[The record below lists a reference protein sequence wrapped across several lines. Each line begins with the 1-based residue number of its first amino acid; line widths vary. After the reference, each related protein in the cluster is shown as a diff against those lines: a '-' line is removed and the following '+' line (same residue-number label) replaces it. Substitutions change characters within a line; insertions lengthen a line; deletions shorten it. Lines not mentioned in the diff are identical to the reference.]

1 MKIQK
6 KFSALIADDHNIVR
20 HGLRKIL
27 EDEFSE
33 VTIGEASRDIE
44 IAEQLGKN
52 KWDLVILDINMPG
65 KSGLEVLKDIKAT
78 HPQIPVLILSMYPEE
93 QFALRVM
100 KSGASG
106 YIRKDSAP
114 EELVDAVKEILEG
127 RKYISPAVMNIL
139 SDNVKKD
146 GKVELSEVLSDR
158 EYEIFML
165 IAQGKTVSEI
175 AEILSLSVKTVSTH
189 RTHILEKTKLKN
201 NADIVLYAV
210 RNKLLQ

>member
-6 KFSALIADDHNIVR
+6 KFSVLLADDHNIVR
-20 HGLRKIL
+20 LGLRKIL
-27 EDEFSE
+27 EEEFPE
-33 VTIGEASRDIE
+33 VTVGEASRDFE
-44 IAEQLGKN
+44 IFEQIDKA
-52 KWDLVILDINMPG
+52 KWDIVILDISMPG
-65 KSGLEVLKDIKAT
+65 KSGLDILKDIKSLK
-78 HPQIPVLILSMYPEE
+78 PELPVLILSMYPEE

-106 YIRKDSAP
+106 YVRKDSAP
-114 EELVDAVKEILEG
+114 EELVDAVNEILSG
-127 RKYISPAVMNIL
+127 KKYYSPAVMNIL
-139 SDNVKKD
+139 SDSVKKG
-146 GKVELSEVLSDR
+146 GKTDLSEILSDR

-201 NADIVLYAV
+201 NADIIMYAV
-210 RNKLLQ
+210 RNNLLQ

>member
-1 MKIQK
+1 LKIQK
-6 KFSALIADDHNIVR
+6 KFSVLIADDHKIVR
-20 HGLRKIL
+20 HGLKKIL

-33 VTIGEASRDIE
+33 VTIGEASRDTE
-44 IAEQLGKN
+44 IAEQLEKS
-52 KWDLVILDINMPG
+52 KWDLVILDISMPG

-78 HPQIPVLILSMYPEE
+78 HPKIPVLILSMYPEE

-127 RKYISPAVMNIL
+127 RKYISPTVMDIL
-139 SDNVKKD
+139 SNNVKKD
-146 GKVELSEVLSDR
+146 GKVELSEILSDR

-201 NADIVLYAV
+201 NADIVMYAV

>member
-1 MKIQK
+1 MKILK
-6 KFSALIADDHNIVR
+6 KLNVLLADDHKIVR
-20 HGLRKIL
+20 HGLKKIL
-27 EDEFSE
+27 EDEFSD
-33 VTIGEASRDIE
+33 VYVGEASRDNE
-44 IAEQLGKN
+44 IFEQLDKS
-52 KWDLVILDINMPG
+52 KWDLVILDISMPG
-65 KSGLEVLKDIKAT
+65 KSGLEILKDIKAT
-78 HPQIPVLILSMYPEE
+78 HPDLPVLILSMYPEE

-114 EELVDAVKEILEG
+114 EELVDAVNAILSG
-127 RKYISPAVMNIL
+127 KKYYSPVVMDIL
-139 SDNVKKD
+139 SDNVKRGTKT
-146 GKVELSEVLSDR
+146 ELSEILSDR

-189 RTHILEKTKLKN
+189 RSHILEKTRLKN

-210 RNKLLQ
+210 RNNLLQ

>member
-6 KFSALIADDHNIVR
+6 KFNVLLADDHNIVR
-20 HGLRKIL
+20 HGLKKIL
-27 EDEFSE
+27 EDEFTE
-33 VTIGEASRDIE
+33 VTVGEASRDTE
-44 IAEQLGKN
+44 IFNQLNKN
-52 KWDLVILDINMPG
+52 KWDIIILDISMPG
-65 KSGLEVLKDIKAT
+65 KSGLEILKDIKSLY
-78 HPQIPVLILSMYPEE
+78 PDLPVLILSMYPEE

-106 YIRKDSAP
+106 YVRKDSAP
-114 EELVDAVKEILEG
+114 EELVDAVNEILAG
-127 RKYISPAVMNIL
+127 KKYYSPAVMDIL
-139 SDNVKKD
+139 SDNVKRGTKT
-146 GKVELSEVLSDR
+146 ELSEILSDR

-189 RTHILEKTKLKN
+189 RSHILEKTKLKN

>member
-6 KFSALIADDHNIVR
+6 KFSVLIADDHKIVR
-20 HGLRKIL
+20 HGLKRIL

-33 VTIGEASRDIE
+33 VIIGEASRDTE
-44 IAEQLGKN
+44 IAEQLEKS
-52 KWDLVILDINMPG
+52 KWDLVILDISMPG

-114 EELVDAVKEILEG
+114 EKLVDAVKEILEG
-127 RKYISPAVMNIL
+127 KKYISPTVMEIL
-139 SDNVKKD
+139 SDDVKKA
-146 GKVELSEVLSDR
+146 GKVELSEILSDR

-175 AEILSLSVKTVSTH
+175 AKILSLSVKTVSTH

>member
-1 MKIQK
+1 MKIHK
-6 KFSALIADDHNIVR
+6 KFNVLLADDHKIVR
-20 HGLRKIL
+20 HGLKKIL

-33 VTIGEASRDIE
+33 VYVGEASRDNE
-44 IAEQLGKN
+44 IFEQLDKSR
-52 KWDLVILDINMPG
+52 WDLIILDINMPG
-65 KSGLEVLKDIKAT
+65 KSGLEILKDIKAT
-78 HPQIPVLILSMYPEE
+78 NPKLPVLILSMYPEE

-100 KSGASG
+100 KAGASG
-106 YIRKDSAP
+106 YLRKDSAP

-127 RKYISPAVMNIL
+127 RKYISPNVMDIL
-139 SDNVKKD
+139 SDVVKKD
-146 GKVELSEVLSDR
+146 RSIELSELLSDR

-189 RTHILEKTKLKN
+189 RTHILEKTRLKN
-201 NADIVLYAV
+201 NAEIVMYAV

>member
-1 MKIQK
+1 MKILK
-6 KFSALIADDHNIVR
+6 KFNVLLADDHKIVR
-20 HGLRKIL
+20 HGLKKIL

-33 VTIGEASRDIE
+33 VYVGEASRDNE
-44 IAEQLGKN
+44 IFEQLDKE
-52 KWDLVILDINMPG
+52 KWDLVILDISMPG
-65 KSGLEVLKDIKAT
+65 KSGLESLKDIKAT
-78 HPQIPVLILSMYPEE
+78 HPELPVLILSMYPEE

-114 EELVDAVKEILEG
+114 EELVDAVNAILSG
-127 RKYISPAVMNIL
+127 KKYYSPVVMDIL
-139 SDNVKKD
+139 SDNVKRGTKT
-146 GKVELSEVLSDR
+146 ELSEILSDR

-189 RTHILEKTKLKN
+189 RSHILEKTKLKN
-201 NADIVLYAV
+201 NADIVMYAV
-210 RNKLLQ
+210 RNNLLQ

>member
-1 MKIQK
+1 MKIHRT
-6 KFSALIADDHNIVR
+6 FSVLLADDHKIVR
-20 HGLRKIL
+20 HGLRRIL

-33 VTIGEASRDIE
+33 AIVSEASRDNE
-44 IAEQLGKN
+44 VFEQLEKS
-52 KWDLVILDINMPG
+52 KFDIIILDISMPG
-65 KSGLEVLKDIKAT
+65 KSGLEVLKDIKSR

-106 YIRKDSAP
+106 YVRKDSAP
-114 EELVDAVKEILEG
+114 EELVDAVNEILSG
-127 RKYISPAVMNIL
+127 KKYYSPAVMDIL
-139 SDNVKKD
+139 SDNVKRGTKT
-146 GKVELSEVLSDR
+146 ELSEILSDR

-201 NADIVLYAV
+201 NADIVMYAV
-210 RNKLLQ
+210 RNNLLQ

>member
-6 KFSALIADDHNIVR
+6 KFSVLIADDHKIVR
-20 HGLRKIL
+20 HGLKKIL

-33 VTIGEASRDIE
+33 VTIGEASRDTE
-44 IAEQLGKN
+44 IAEQLEKS
-52 KWDLVILDINMPG
+52 KWDLVILDISMPG

-78 HPQIPVLILSMYPEE
+78 HPKIPVLILSMYPEE

-114 EELVDAVKEILEG
+114 EELVDAVNEILEG
-127 RKYISPAVMNIL
+127 RKYISPTVMDIL

-146 GKVELSEVLSDR
+146 GNVELSEVLSDR

-201 NADIVLYAV
+201 NADIVMYAV

>member
-1 MKIQK
+1 LKIQK
-6 KFSALIADDHNIVR
+6 KFSVLIADDHKIVR
-20 HGLRKIL
+20 HGLKKIL

-33 VTIGEASRDIE
+33 VTIGEASRDTE
-44 IAEQLGKN
+44 IAEQLEKS
-52 KWDLVILDINMPG
+52 KWDLVILDISMPG

-78 HPQIPVLILSMYPEE
+78 HPEMPVLILSMYPEE
-93 QFALRVM
+93 QFALRVI
-100 KSGASG
+100 KSGAAG

-114 EELVDAVKEILEG
+114 EELVDAVNEILEG
-127 RKYISPAVMNIL
+127 RKYMSPTVMDIL
-139 SDNVKKD
+139 SDTVKKD

-201 NADIVLYAV
+201 NADIVMYAV

>member
-1 MKIQK
+1 MKKSK
-6 KFSALIADDHNIVR
+6 KFNVLLADDHNIVR
-20 HGLRKIL
+20 HGLKKIL
-27 EDEFSE
+27 QDEFTE
-33 VTIGEASRDIE
+33 VFVGEASRDTE
-44 IAEQLGKN
+44 VFDQLNQN

-65 KSGLEVLKDIKAT
+65 KSGLEILKDIKSLY
-78 HPQIPVLILSMYPEE
+78 PELPVLILSMYPEE

-106 YIRKDSAP
+106 YVRKDSAP
-114 EELVDAVKEILEG
+114 EELVNAVNEILNG
-127 RKYISPAVMNIL
+127 RKYLSTIVVDIL
-139 SDNVKKD
+139 SDSVKKG
-146 GKVELSEVLSDR
+146 GKTELSEILSDR

-165 IAQGKTVSEI
+165 IAQGKTISEI

-201 NADIVLYAV
+201 NADIVMYAV

>member
-6 KFSALIADDHNIVR
+6 KFSVLIADDHKIVR
-20 HGLRKIL
+20 HGLKKIL

-33 VTIGEASRDIE
+33 VTIGEASRDTE
-44 IAEQLGKN
+44 IAEQLEKS
-52 KWDLVILDINMPG
+52 KWDLVILDISMPG

-78 HPQIPVLILSMYPEE
+78 HPKMPVLILSMYPEE

-127 RKYISPAVMNIL
+127 RKYMSPTVADIL
-139 SDNVKKD
+139 SDSVKKD

-201 NADIVLYAV
+201 NADIVMYAV

>member
-1 MKIQK
+1 MKNSK
-6 KFSALIADDHNIVR
+6 KFNVLLADDHNIVR
-20 HGLRKIL
+20 HGLKKIL
-27 EDEFSE
+27 QDEFTE
-33 VTIGEASRDIE
+33 VFVGEASRDTE
-44 IAEQLGKN
+44 VFDQLNQN

-65 KSGLEVLKDIKAT
+65 KSGLEILKDIKSLY
-78 HPQIPVLILSMYPEE
+78 PQLPVLILSMYPEE

-106 YIRKDSAP
+106 YVRKDSAP
-114 EELVDAVKEILEG
+114 EELVNAVNEILNG
-127 RKYISPAVMNIL
+127 RKYLSTVVMDIL
-139 SDNVKKD
+139 SDSVKKG
-146 GKVELSEVLSDR
+146 GKTELSEILSDR

-165 IAQGKTVSEI
+165 IAQGKTISEI

-201 NADIVLYAV
+201 NADIVMYAV

>member
-6 KFSALIADDHNIVR
+6 KFSALLADDHKIVR
-20 HGLRKIL
+20 HGLKKIL

-33 VTIGEASRDIE
+33 VTIGEASRDTE
-44 IAEQLGKN
+44 VLEQLEKS
-52 KWDLVILDINMPG
+52 KWDLVILDISMPG

-78 HPQIPVLILSMYPEE
+78 HPQMPVLILSMYPEE

-127 RKYISPAVMNIL
+127 KKYISPTVMNIL
-139 SDNVKKD
+139 SDNVNKD

-201 NADIVLYAV
+201 NAEIVMYAV

>member
-6 KFSALIADDHNIVR
+6 KFSALIADDHKIVR
-20 HGLRKIL
+20 HGLKKIL

-33 VTIGEASRDIE
+33 VTIGEASRDTE
-44 IAEQLGKN
+44 IAEQLEKS

-114 EELVDAVKEILEG
+114 EELVDAVKEILNG
-127 RKYISPAVMNIL
+127 RKYLSPQVMDIL
-139 SDNVKKD
+139 SNSVKKGD
-146 GKVELSEVLSDR
+146 KTELSEILSDR

-175 AEILSLSVKTVSTH
+175 ADILSLSVKTVSTH
-189 RTHILEKTKLKN
+189 RSHILEKTKLKN
-201 NADIVLYAV
+201 NADIILYAA

>member
-1 MKIQK
+1 MKTSK
-6 KFSALIADDHNIVR
+6 KFNVLLADDHKIVR
-20 HGLRKIL
+20 HGLKKIL
-27 EDEFSE
+27 EDEFPE
-33 VTIGEASRDIE
+33 VFVGEASRDTE
-44 IAEQLGKN
+44 VFEQLNHN

-65 KSGLEVLKDIKAT
+65 KSGLEILKDIKSLF
-78 HPQIPVLILSMYPEE
+78 PELPVLILSMYPEE

-106 YIRKDSAP
+106 YVRKDSAP
-114 EELVDAVKEILEG
+114 EELVNAVNEILNG
-127 RKYISPAVMNIL
+127 RKYLSTVVMDIL
-139 SDNVKKD
+139 SDSVKKG
-146 GKVELSEVLSDR
+146 GKTELSEILSDR

-165 IAQGKTVSEI
+165 IAQGKTISEI

-201 NADIVLYAV
+201 NADIVMYAV

>member
-1 MKIQK
+1 LKIQK
-6 KFSALIADDHNIVR
+6 KFSVLIADDHKIVR
-20 HGLRKIL
+20 HGLKKIL

-33 VTIGEASRDIE
+33 VTIGEASRDTE
-44 IAEQLGKN
+44 IAEQLEKS
-52 KWDLVILDINMPG
+52 KWDLVILDISMPG

-78 HPQIPVLILSMYPEE
+78 HPKMPVLILSMYPEE

-114 EELVDAVKEILEG
+114 EELVDAVKEVLEG
-127 RKYISPAVMNIL
+127 RKYMSPTVMDIL
-139 SDNVKKD
+139 SDTVKKD

-201 NADIVLYAV
+201 NADIVMYAV

>member
-6 KFSALIADDHNIVR
+6 KFTVLIADDHKIVR
-20 HGLRKIL
+20 HGLKKIL

-33 VTIGEASRDIE
+33 VTIGEASRDTE
-44 IAEQLGKN
+44 IAEQLEKS
-52 KWDLVILDINMPG
+52 KWDLVILDISMPG

-78 HPQIPVLILSMYPEE
+78 HPNIPVLILSMYPEE

-114 EELVDAVKEILEG
+114 EELVDAVKDILEG
-127 RKYISPAVMNIL
+127 KKYISPTVMNIL
-139 SDNVKKD
+139 SDNVNKN

-201 NADIVLYAV
+201 NAEIVMYAV

>member
-6 KFSALIADDHNIVR
+6 KFSALIADDHKIVR
-20 HGLRKIL
+20 HGLKKIL

-33 VTIGEASRDIE
+33 VTIGEASRDTE
-44 IAEQLGKN
+44 IAEQLEKS
-52 KWDLVILDINMPG
+52 KWDLVILDISMPG

-78 HPQIPVLILSMYPEE
+78 HPKIPVLILSMYPEE

-127 RKYISPAVMNIL
+127 RKYISPTVMNIL
-139 SDNVKKD
+139 SDNVNKD

-201 NADIVLYAV
+201 NAEIVMYAV

>member
-6 KFSALIADDHNIVR
+6 KFSVLIADDHKIVR
-20 HGLRKIL
+20 HGLKKIL

-33 VTIGEASRDIE
+33 VTIGEASRDTE
-44 IAEQLGKN
+44 IAEQLEKS
-52 KWDLVILDINMPG
+52 KWDLVILDISMPG

-78 HPQIPVLILSMYPEE
+78 HPKMPVLILSMYPEE

-114 EELVDAVKEILEG
+114 EELVDAVKEVLEG
-127 RKYISPAVMNIL
+127 RKYMSPTVMDIL
-139 SDNVKKD
+139 SDTVKKD

-201 NADIVLYAV
+201 NADIVMYAV

>member
-6 KFSALIADDHNIVR
+6 KFSVLLADDHKIVR
-20 HGLRKIL
+20 HGLKKIL

-33 VTIGEASRDIE
+33 VTIGEASRDTE
-44 IAEQLGKN
+44 IAEQLDKS
-52 KWDLVILDINMPG
+52 KWDLVILDISMPG

-78 HPQIPVLILSMYPEE
+78 HPQMPVLILSMYPEE

-127 RKYISPAVMNIL
+127 RKYISPTVMDIL

-201 NADIVLYAV
+201 NADIVMYAV

>member
-1 MKIQK
+1 MKINKQFK
-6 KFSALIADDHNIVR
+6 VLLADDHKIVR
-20 HGLRKIL
+20 HGLKKIL

-33 VTIGEASRDIE
+33 VTVGEASRDTE
-44 IAEQLGKN
+44 ILEQLN
-52 KWDLVILDINMPG
+52 KSDWDIVILDINMPG
-65 KSGLEVLKDIKAT
+65 KSGLEILKDIKAT
-78 HPQIPVLILSMYPEE
+78 HPKLPVLILSMYPEE

-106 YIRKDSAP
+106 YLRKDSAP

-127 RKYISPAVMNIL
+127 RKYISPNVMDIL
-139 SDNVKKD
+139 SDVVKKD
-146 GKVELSEVLSDR
+146 RSIELSELLSDR

-189 RTHILEKTKLKN
+189 RTHILEKTRLKN
-201 NADIVLYAV
+201 NADIVMYAV

>member
-6 KFSALIADDHNIVR
+6 KFNVLLADDHKIVR
-20 HGLRKIL
+20 HGLKKIL

-33 VTIGEASRDIE
+33 AYVGEASRDNE
-44 IAEQLGKN
+44 IFEQLQKS
-52 KWDLVILDINMPG
+52 KWDLIILDISMPG
-65 KSGLEVLKDIKAT
+65 KSGLEILKDIKAT
-78 HPQIPVLILSMYPEE
+78 HPELPVLILSMYPEE

-100 KSGASG
+100 KSGAAG

-114 EELVDAVKEILEG
+114 EELVDAVKDILEG
-127 RKYISPAVMNIL
+127 KKYISPTVMDLL
-139 SDNVKKD
+139 SDVVKKD
-146 GKVELSEVLSDR
+146 KSLELSELLSDR

-175 AEILSLSVKTVSTH
+175 ADILSLSVKTVSTH

-201 NADIVLYAV
+201 NADIVMYAV

>member
-6 KFSALIADDHNIVR
+6 KFSVLIADDHKIVR
-20 HGLRKIL
+20 HGLKKIL

-33 VTIGEASRDIE
+33 VTIGEASRDTE
-44 IAEQLGKN
+44 IAEQLEKS
-52 KWDLVILDINMPG
+52 KWDLVILDISMPG

-78 HPQIPVLILSMYPEE
+78 HPKIPVLILSMYPEE

-106 YIRKDSAP
+106 YIRKDCAP

-127 RKYISPAVMNIL
+127 RKYISPTVMNIL
-139 SDNVKKD
+139 SDNVNKD

-201 NADIVLYAV
+201 NAEIVMYAV

>member
-6 KFSALIADDHNIVR
+6 KFSVLIADDHKIVR
-20 HGLRKIL
+20 HGLKKIL

-33 VTIGEASRDIE
+33 VTIGEASRDTE
-44 IAEQLGKN
+44 IAEQLEKS
-52 KWDLVILDINMPG
+52 KWDLVILDISMPG

-78 HPQIPVLILSMYPEE
+78 HPKIPVLILSMYPEE

-127 RKYISPAVMNIL
+127 RKYISPTVMNIL
-139 SDNVKKD
+139 SDNVNKD

-201 NADIVLYAV
+201 NAEIVMYAV

>member
-1 MKIQK
+1 MKTSK
-6 KFSALIADDHNIVR
+6 KFNVLLADDHKIVR
-20 HGLRKIL
+20 HGLKKIL
-27 EDEFSE
+27 EDEFTE
-33 VTIGEASRDIE
+33 VFVGEASRDTE
-44 IAEQLGKN
+44 VFEQLNHN

-65 KSGLEVLKDIKAT
+65 KSGLEILKDIKSLY
-78 HPQIPVLILSMYPEE
+78 PELPVLILSMYPEE

-106 YIRKDSAP
+106 YVRKDSAP
-114 EELVDAVKEILEG
+114 EELVNAVNEILNG
-127 RKYISPAVMNIL
+127 RKYLSTVVMDIL
-139 SDNVKKD
+139 SDSIKKG
-146 GKVELSEVLSDR
+146 GKTELSEILSDR

-165 IAQGKTVSEI
+165 IAQGKTISEI

-201 NADIVLYAV
+201 NADIVMYAV

>member
-6 KFSALIADDHNIVR
+6 KFSALLADDHKIVR
-20 HGLRKIL
+20 HGLKKIL

-33 VTIGEASRDIE
+33 VTIGEASRDTE
-44 IAEQLGKN
+44 VLEQLEKS
-52 KWDLVILDINMPG
+52 KWDLVILDISMPG

-78 HPQIPVLILSMYPEE
+78 HPQMPVLILSMYPEE

-127 RKYISPAVMNIL
+127 KKYISPTVMNIL
-139 SDNVKKD
+139 SDNVNKD
-146 GKVELSEVLSDR
+146 GKAELSEVLSDR

-201 NADIVLYAV
+201 NAEIVMYAV